1 MLAERGQQSAQK
13 NSAHWL
19 TRLKIYLLWSSNIT
33 WVAPAAAVAGKSGN
47 QLCRSRVRLL
57 PSRVVCFPQPGEIAA
72 PSSPKFE
79 TSGHTDTTTESLVVI
94 RLAASSEFHLH
105 HHPASFEPVTLR
117 AVKCYHSFP
126 PPGWSNFHHCTGG
139 DNCLTPNWVESEG
152 GVTFIKVKNS
162 FLILQG

>member
-1 MLAERGQQSAQK
+1 M
-13 NSAHWL
+13 
-19 TRLKIYLLWSSNIT
+19 
-33 WVAPAAAVAGKSGN
+33 APAAAVAGKSGN

-105 HHPASFEPVTLR
+105 PHPASFEPVTLR
-117 AVKCYHSFP
+117 AVTVTTVSPHRGEAIFI
-126 PPGWSNFHHCTGG
+126 TA
-139 DNCLTPNWVESEG
+139 L
-152 GVTFIKVKNS
+152 GVTIVNPH
-162 FLILQG
+162 LG